1 MTRSAWNKSSAT
13 LIGNSLR
20 YIPDDSKIW
29 LTLEETSDEVKLT
42 ISDNGPGVAEDELS
56 FLFDRFWRK

>member
-1 MTRSAWNKSSAT
+1 M
-13 LIGNSLR
+13 R